1 MNRWRVYAQLVRLPN
16 VFTAFADIAL
26 GVLATWQ
33 LNPEAFDKTWL
44 WNALCF
50 LAASGCLYCGG
61 MVWNDVFD
69 LEQDKR
75 ERPFRPIPSGR
86 VSRSA
91 AATFGVLLL
100 AGGIGWSL
108 LAGWHDGGWHRA
120 PFFIACILTVVILLY
135 DRWLKRTW
143 AAPLGMASCRLLNVL
158 LGCSLAS
165 NLGWPWSVHLAM
177 VVGTYIA
184 GVTWFARSEA
194 RTSNR
199 TALAGAAG
207 VMAAGLLLA
216 LPAPVIASEF
226 HLTPRTSFVF
236 PYLLVALAFLIGFPV
251 SKAISRPTPNHVQQA
266 VKRTIM
272 GLVVL
277 DAALATAL
285 AGTIGLTILILLL
298 PALYLGR
305 WIYST

>member
-16 VFTAFADIAL
+16 VFTAFADIVL

-33 LNPEAFDKTWL
+33 LNPEAFDKAWL
-44 WNALCF
+44 WNALC
-50 LAASGCLYCGG
+50 LLTASGCLYCGG

-91 AATFGVLLL
+91 AAMFGVLLL

-108 LAGWHDGGWHRA
+108 LAGWHEGGWHRA
-120 PFFIACILTVVILLY
+120 PFFIACILAVVILLY
-135 DRWLKRTW
+135 NRWLKRTW
-143 AAPLGMASCRLLNVL
+143 AGPLGMASCRFLNVL
-158 LGCSLAS
+158 LGCSLAG

-251 SKAISRPTPNHVQQA
+251 SKAISRPTPNHVQHA
-266 VKRTIM
+266 VKQTIM